1 MCAGRAGIQA
11 VMLLQAVAAAL
22 SRSRL
27 EPVLAKIA
35 QKRMMLMTLTTC
47 ARQLGSCT
55 YDLEFYREM
64 MPKRK

>member
-22 SRSRL
+22 GRSRL
-27 EPVLAKIA
+27 EPVLAKIG
-35 QKRMMLMTLTTC
+35 QKRMTLTTC
-47 ARQLGSCT
+47 AQQLGSCT